1 MKLYRIKYIVRDSE
15 NNYVTQQSDTFIAAD
30 KKEAIDE
37 LFKRCEKYQPNNK
50 IEDFEVI
57 EL

>member
-15 NNYVTQQSDTFIAAD
+15 NNFVTQQSDTFIASN
-30 KKEAIDE
+30 KEEAIDE
-37 LFKRCEKYQPNNK
+37 LFKRCEKYQPANR